1 MTFPAPYV
9 KENLLL
15 RRIVQGTEIKF
26 SININ
31 ECAITD
37 RITR

>member
-1 MTFPAPYV
+1 MTVPAPYV
-9 KENLLL
+9 EENLLL
-15 RRIVQGTEIKF
+15 RRIVQETEVKF

-31 ECAITD
+31 EYAIVD